1 MGRHRKRRVMSV
13 GIIIL
18 CLIQLLGCNRAT
30 EKIKVDMIVKETD
43 SEFWLSMYKGASAAA
58 DKYGIELNYQGPDE
72 ESEYEKQV
80 EIFEKSLKNRPDAIV
95 LAAGDYYLMN
105 EPVSRAKMPIII
117 VDSLVQGE
125 EWDTFIATDN
135 YNIGV
140 NLAQEV
146 IKRFGTSGKVGVI
159 NYIKNT
165 STAMER
171 SKGFIE
177 TINGESQLEIVDV
190 MYCDANIDV
199 AKEQTRQMLN
209 MNPDIDV
216 MVGLNAQSTIGIAR
230 FIEERDGLEP
240 SIYVAGVDCVV
251 EEANYIDMGIL
262 QVTILQN
269 PYMMGYYSVE
279 NAYKL
284 VTGKTVERN
293 ISVDTYIIDKES
305 LYDKESQELIFPFD

>member
-1 MGRHRKRRVMSV
+1 M

-18 CLIQLLGCNRAT
+18 CLVQFLGCSREVKT
-30 EKIKVDMIVKETD
+30 LKVDLIVKETD
-43 SEFWLSMYKGASAAA
+43 SEFWISLYKGATAAA
-58 DKYGIELNYQGPDE
+58 NYYGIELNYLGPDE
-72 ESEYEKQV
+72 ESDYTEQID
-80 EIFEKSLKNRPDAIV
+80 IFEKSIKKSPDAII
-95 LAAGDYYLMN
+95 LAAGDYYLMK
-105 EPVSRAKMPIII
+105 EPVNRAKIPIII

-125 EWDTFIATDN
+125 EWDTYIATDN

-140 NLAQEV
+140 KLAKE
-146 IKRFGTSGKVGVI
+146 IIERFGTSGKVGVV

-165 STAMER
+165 STAIDR
-171 SKGFIE
+171 SKGFIDTLE
-177 TINGESQLEIVDV
+177 ENSQLEIVDL
-190 MYCDANIDV
+190 MYCDGNIEL
-199 AKEQTRQMLN
+199 ATEQTRLMLN
-209 MNPDIDV
+209 KNPDIDV

-230 FIEERDGLEP
+230 FIKERDALEP
-240 SIYVAGVDCVV
+240 FIFVGGVDCLV

-284 VTGKTVERN
+284 ITGNTVEKN
-293 ISVDTYIIDKES
+293 IFVDTYIIDKES